1 MALPGIPVTSAA
13 AISLPVPTVPTDLGL
28 TSPPKPAPTDAE
40 RARFKKAATE
50 FESFF
55 LYYMLK
61 TMRQAVPK
69 GGLLNS
75 KAADSYMSLFDQ
87 EVANLAAKRG
97 GLGLQKTIENQFF
110 PPSVHRLSFDTV
122 TPIIESEE
130 EGR

>member
-1 MALPGIPVTSAA
+1 MALPAIPTASPVS
-13 AISLPVPTVPTDLGL
+13 SLPGPAVPHDFGL
-28 TSPPKPAPTDAE
+28 TAPVKPSPSDAE

-69 GGLLNS
+69 AGLLNS
-75 KAADSYMSLFDQ
+75 KAADGYMSLFDQ

-110 PPSVHRLSFDTV
+110 HPAAHRLSFDTV
-122 TPIIESEE
+122 TPIIESEQ

>member
-1 MALPGIPVTSAA
+1 MALPAIPTASPVS
-13 AISLPVPTVPTDLGL
+13 SLPGPAVPHDFGL
-28 TSPPKPAPTDAE
+28 TAPVKPSPSDAE

-69 GGLLNS
+69 AGLLNS
-75 KAADSYMSLFDQ
+75 KAADGYMSLFDQ

-97 GLGLQKTIENQFF
+97 GVGLQKTIENQFF
-110 PPSVHRLSFDTV
+110 PAAHRLSFDTV